1 MAPVNFLSK
10 SEDYISQ
17 RDQYQK
23 GGLGRWYWDYRDEKA
38 ISCIQDKHSILDIG
52 CGEGIT
58 LEKLIKRFPDKTIKG
73 IDYIQENI
81 EICRKHGLPV
91 EWGSVYD
98 LKINDNSV
106 DCVIFL
112 EVIEHLT
119 DYKKALREIFRV
131 LKTDGS
137 LIMIFPND
145 KIFKIARILTFKF
158 KEAFYNPGH
167 VKQWTPK
174 KMKRALEHL
183 RFKVLKIEN
192 MPFYFWF
199 SSLHCLIVAQ
209 KN

>member
-1 MAPVNFLSK
+1 M
-10 SEDYISQ
+10 
-17 RDQYQK
+17 
-23 GGLGRWYWDYRDEKA
+23 
-38 ISCIQDKHSILDIG
+38 DIG

-91 EWGSVYD
+91 EQGSVYD
-98 LKINDNSV
+98 LKINDNSI

-174 KMKRALEHL
+174 KMKRALEQL